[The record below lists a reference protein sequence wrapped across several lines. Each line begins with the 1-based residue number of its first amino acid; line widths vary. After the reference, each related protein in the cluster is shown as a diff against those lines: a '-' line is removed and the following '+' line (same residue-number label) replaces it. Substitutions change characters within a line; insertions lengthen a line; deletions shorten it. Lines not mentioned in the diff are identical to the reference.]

1 MPINNGAVIANS
13 TADTA
18 RKSRKNSRN
27 VAIIMRSTVAAPVKY
42 PALSIRGIQV
52 SQNQYHSANGMD

>member
-1 MPINNGAVIANS
+1 
-13 TADTA
+13 
-18 RKSRKNSRN
+18 
-27 VAIIMRSTVAAPVKY
+27 MRSTIAAPVKY